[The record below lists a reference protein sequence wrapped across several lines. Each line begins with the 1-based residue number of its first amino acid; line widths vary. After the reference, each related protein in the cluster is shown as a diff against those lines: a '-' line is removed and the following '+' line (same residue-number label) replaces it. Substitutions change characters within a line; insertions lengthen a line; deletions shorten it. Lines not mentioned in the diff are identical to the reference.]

1 MNNEKISNNPI
12 VRLSLEFSLSVM
24 EYCGRLRELQH
35 WDLSRQLFR
44 SSTLI
49 GANVWEAQ
57 NSESK
62 ADFVHKM
69 KIAAKE
75 ANETQYWL
83 LLCLKSI
90 GYPTC
95 EGLLEKLESIS
106 KILSAIISSSKRD
119 DAKTS

>member
-24 EYCGRLRELQH
+24 EYCERLRELQH

-44 SSTLI
+44 SATSI